1 MTRAKGAKGLS
12 QQRVLTLE
20 ERYAGFV
27 IYDKINCIN
36 PVVAEIKQ
44 DETAAAESQHNEQM
58 VGLWNVRQIAM
69 LGLQFQ
75 ADSDSL
81 RPKILAL
88 VNYSIHMCF

>member
-20 ERYAGFV
+20 ERYADFV

-44 DETAAAESQHNEQM
+44 DKTAAESQHN
-58 VGLWNVRQIAM
+58 
-69 LGLQFQ
+69 
-75 ADSDSL
+75 
-81 RPKILAL
+81 
-88 VNYSIHMCF
+88 